1 MVHRPLPVSRN
12 RGAGPL
18 LLLLLPVVLPLLL
31 LAQASPGRAGSATA
45 DSVWDRRNA
54 LQRALQQV
62 PAGATVT
69 GQHCLTI
76 EVGLDNFR
84 YRCTVEWTTT
94 PEPAS
99 PEPAAPSP
107 AAPQTPASGSR
118 APAPLG
124 TRPGLPGARRDALS
138 SVPQLTIR
146 IQRTGPRAGGRGT
159 RA

>member
-1 MVHRPLPVSRN
+1 ML
-12 RGAGPL
+12 PL
-18 LLLLLPVVLPLLL
+18 LLPLLL
-31 LAQASPGRAGSATA
+31 LAQVSPARAGSATA

-99 PEPAAPSP
+99 PSP

-118 APAPLG
+118 APAPG
-124 TRPGLPGARRDALS
+124 GAVPGSQAPAAT
-138 SVPQLTIR
+138 P
-146 IQRTGPRAGGRGT
+146 
-159 RA
+159 